1 VHFGVSVRR
10 IGRRSRP
17 DARQPISC
25 LRASSARAKGLA
37 AVFTFPLRHGDGCI
51 GAINAQARER
61 ADTASDTY
69 LQDAFHDPLT
79 GLPNRVL
86 LMERVS
92 DANLRA
98 KRSQLSTVV
107 FFVDLDRFKLVN
119 DHHGHH
125 VGDELLVAVARR
137 FSNMLSGR
145 LTAR

>member
-1 VHFGVSVRR
+1 MMTAETMADVV
-10 IGRRSRP
+10 
-17 DARQPISC
+17 A
-25 LRASSARAKGLA
+25 ASL
-37 AVFTFPLRHGDGCI
+37 
-51 GAINAQARER
+51 INAQARER

-119 DHHGHH
+119 DHHRHH